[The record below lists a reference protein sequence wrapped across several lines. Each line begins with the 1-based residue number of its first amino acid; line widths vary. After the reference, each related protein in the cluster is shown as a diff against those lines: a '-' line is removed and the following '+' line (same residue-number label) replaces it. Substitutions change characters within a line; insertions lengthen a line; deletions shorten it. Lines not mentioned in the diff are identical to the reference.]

1 MSECRRSSQPDTHNI
16 VIMKQIPDRLHATL
30 DRIARATDA
39 CGRNADDVR
48 LLAVS
53 KTKPVE
59 DILSAYNAGQNAFG
73 ENYLQEALHKIAQ
86 LADHPIEWH
95 YIGRLQSN
103 KTHDVSRC
111 FAWVHGLENLKH
123 ARRLSEQRPSK
134 LPPLQ
139 VCIQVNLSGEA
150 SKGGIAPEALLP
162 LARAVAILPRLTLR
176 GLMTMPNPNSSNE
189 AQRAVFASLREHL
202 ARLRNADLDVDT
214 LSMGM
219 SGDLEDAIA
228 EGATIVRIGTDI
240 FGPRQPKPTA
250 DG

>member
-1 MSECRRSSQPDTHNI
+1 MPKCRRPPKPSTNDI
-16 VIMKQIPDRLHATL
+16 AIMKQIPDRLHATL
-30 DRIARATDA
+30 DRIARTAKS
-39 CGRNADDVR
+39 CGRNAGDVR

-59 DILSAYNAGQNAFG
+59 DILSAYDAGQRAFG
-73 ENYLQEALHKIAQ
+73 ENYLQEALHKITQ
-86 LADHPIEWH
+86 LADRAIEWH
-95 YIGRLQSN
+95 YIGRLQRN
-103 KTHDVSRC
+103 KTNDVSRC
-111 FAWVHGLENLKH
+111 FAWVHGLESLKH
-123 ARRLSEQRPSK
+123 AKRLSEQRPDA

-150 SKGGIAPEALLP
+150 NKGGVATETLLP
-162 LARAVAILPRLTLR
+162 LAQAIATLPHLKLR
-176 GLMTMPNPNSSNE
+176 GLMTMPNPNSSHE
-189 AQRAVFASLREHL
+189 AQRAVFADLRTHL
-202 ARLRNADLDVDT
+202 AHLRNAGLDVDT

-240 FGPRQPKPTA
+240 FGPRQRKQAA